1 MEYGEETKVLLLGV
15 SNGLRCVRSMRDDER
30 NVANGGVAA
39 IVNGTL
45 YLYGGQIANNV
56 GQTQTLLNTWTHDFI
71 SLDLTSSWETG
82 GPPFQGLQQPT
93 EVPAVALGF
102 LFSSFD
108 SLFLYGGEYSWK
120 PPATPAPF
128 STWEYKIANAEW
140 VEHTNP
146 VTTKGLAAP
155 QGGVPVQRAAEGA
168 GVNIPTMGRG
178 FYLGG
183 HLDTYTTPGWSITIY
198 REYLKSMLEYTFP
211 GYSNDNVNGLSNS
224 VAGAGGVYRNITQ
237 GGIQNPGFT
246 ARADGIL
253 TYIPGFGDEGVLI
266 ALAGGTNVTFVSAHA
281 YQIQSV
287 KANAVM

>member
-1 MEYGEETKVLLLGV
+1 MGNGWAAVPRTTTADGSPRRCSGIPLQLLRFTHL
-15 SNGLRCVRSMRDDER
+15 VRRR
-30 NVANGGVAA
+30 
-39 IVNGTL
+39 IL
-45 YLYGGQIANNV
+45 
-56 GQTQTLLNTWTHDFI
+56 
-71 SLDLTSSWETG
+71 
-82 GPPFQGLQQPT
+82 
-93 EVPAVALGF
+93 
-102 LFSSFD
+102 
-108 SLFLYGGEYSWK
+108 
-120 PPATPAPF
+120 
-128 STWEYKIANAEW
+128 

-266 ALAGGTNVTFVSAHA
+266 ALAGGTNETFVSALA
-281 YQIQSV
+281 YTI
-287 KANAVM
+287 